1 MMVVPLRSCAMSID
15 NSSHVPR
22 PAPLA
27 RPAKK
32 IWSDAEAQPGS
43 LAYGRIEWDQFD
55 AEAAGESAAL
65 VDARRS
71 RVNRPPSRH
80 GY

>member
-1 MMVVPLRSCAMSID
+1 MARSSRP
-15 NSSHVPR
+15 VGPR

-32 IWSDAEAQPGS
+32 VWSDAAAAPGP
-43 LAYGRIEWDQFD
+43 LAFGFVQWDQFD
-55 AEAAGESAAL
+55 MEAAGESAAL
-65 VDARRS
+65 SQARKE
-71 RVNRPPSRH
+71 RVKRPPSRH

>member
-1 MMVVPLRSCAMSID
+1 MSRDRRPLA
-15 NSSHVPR
+15 PR

-32 IWSDAEAQPGS
+32 VWSEAAAQPGP
-43 LAYGRIEWDQFD
+43 LAFGQVVWDQFD
-55 AEAAGESAAL
+55 QEAAGESAAL
-65 VDARRS
+65 VEARRS
-71 RVNRPPSRH
+71 RVDRPPSRH